1 MAYDH
6 LIPQYLKGEI
16 EYPRE
21 TTAQKLHSDPYVRLW
36 SAAIYLAIR
45 DLWSPNEKLF
55 ISACH
60 WIYSDDLGIQDQSN
74 FDDVMLSLGY
84 DPDLLRKLMTTVKGR
99 KKVFKEFNKQGVKK
113 PSKYIDVVHKVVR
126 GNHKYDE

>member
-21 TTAQKLHSDPYVRLW
+21 TIAQKVHSDPYIRLW
-36 SAAIYLAIR
+36 SACIYLAIK

-60 WIYSDDLGIQDQSN
+60 WIYSDDLGIPSSFNDIM
-74 FDDVMLSLGY
+74 FFLGY
-84 DPDLLRKLMTTVKGR
+84 DPDLLRKLMTTYKGR
-99 KKVFKEFNKQGVKK
+99 KNVFKEFNKQGIQT
-113 PSKYIDVVHKVVR
+113 PLKYIDVVHKVIS
-126 GNHKYDE
+126 GNYKYHEE